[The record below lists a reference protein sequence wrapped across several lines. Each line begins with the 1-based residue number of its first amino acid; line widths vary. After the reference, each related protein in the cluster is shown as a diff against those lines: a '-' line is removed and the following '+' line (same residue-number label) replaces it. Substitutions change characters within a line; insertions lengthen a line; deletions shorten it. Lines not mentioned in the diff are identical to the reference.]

1 MRSSSSHGGQVPIP
15 AGMSA
20 ALAELDELLAYRLTC
35 PRAAF
40 EALDEDEVVTL
51 LLARFRLLVSYGW
64 DWASAL
70 VLAADVEVPAHETA
84 DLAPVVATPLVLQ

>member
-1 MRSSSSHGGQVPIP
+1 MT
-15 AGMSA
+15 A
-20 ALAELDELLAYRLTC
+20 ALAELDELLAHQLSC

-40 EALDEDEVVTL
+40 EALDENEVVTL

-70 VLAADVEVPAHETA
+70 MLAADVEKPAHETA
-84 DLAPVVATPLVLQ
+84 DLVPTAATPLVHQ

>member
-1 MRSSSSHGGQVPIP
+1 
-15 AGMSA
+15 MSA
-20 ALAELDELLAYRLTC
+20 ALAELDELLAYRLSC

-40 EALDEDEVVTL
+40 EALEEDEVVTL

-70 VLAADVEVPAHETA
+70 MLAADVELPAHETA
-84 DLAPVVATPLVLQ
+84 DLAPAAATPLVLQ